1 MFNQETADRIAER
14 LTRESLRSI
23 CAEDGMPDRR
33 TVERW
38 MSDDAAFAAKCA
50 HARVI
55 QAEHVFDG
63 MESLEQHVLDGIVDA
78 AAARVVLASRQW
90 RLSKMLPKKY
100 GDKLD
105 LNHSGRISTSRE
117 MTEEELASIA
127 AGSSS

>member
-1 MFNQETADRIAER
+1 MYSPDVANLIAER
-14 LTRESLRSI
+14 LTRESLRRI
-23 CAEDGMPDRR
+23 CAEEGMPDRG

-38 MSDDAAFAAKCA
+38 MQEDAVFAAKCA

-63 MESLEQHVLDGIVDA
+63 MEQVEDDMLSGEVDA
-78 AAARVVLASRQW
+78 AAGRAVLSSRQW

-105 LNHSGRISTSRE
+105 LNHSGRIATSRE
-117 MTEEELASIA
+117 MSEDELASIA
-127 AGSSS
+127 AGSGG